1 MFTCIFHEFSR
12 DFCTLENLIFLM
24 KIGFLID
31 FEPWVFVHAPFKH
44 DSHALISKLLSF
56 IEISKLG
63 F

>member
-12 DFCTLENLIFLM
+12 DFCTLENLIFFM

>member
-1 MFTCIFHEFSR
+1 
-12 DFCTLENLIFLM
+12 M

-31 FEPWVFVHAPFKH
+31 FEPWVFAHAPFKH